1 MARCPS
7 CRRSFR
13 VPEDED
19 DGQHPCPF
27 CGYGDEPDWIEPEED
42 EEEADD
48 DDSD

>member
-7 CRRSFR
+7 CRQSFR
-13 VPEDED
+13 TLEDEE
-19 DGQHPCPF
+19 GMHPCPF

-42 EEEADD
+42 EEEEEDD